1 MRDPSESLG
10 PAPESSDPSRPRVV
24 AFGAFRVDLTRGAV
38 MQDDEMLDLP
48 PRALGVLRCLL
59 EQPGEI
65 VTKQTLLDAVWQ
77 GSFVSDASL
86 TEAVAV
92 LRGALGDDPQHP
104 TYIQTVHRRG
114 YRFVAPVL
122 SVAAAE
128 GRMTG
133 VSQGDHPEGP
143 EERTAVGQPRHDVSA
158 EEFAGPRRSGWSGSL
173 TSWPVL
179 AAAGALIVGISA
191 VLLAMWPGSGGQ
203 STVLSPESDWS
214 LTRLTSSESLVV
226 TPSWSPDGRWIAYAL
241 DEGGEMDIWRTPVG
255 GGPRVRL
262 TSSDLKESGPVWS
275 PDGQTIAYS
284 TDSGRGGIFLIPF
297 EGGSPVNL
305 NPFGSHP
312 RWSPDGR
319 MIAFDWRGSVYLIQ
333 ATGGGPLLL
342 VGGTSGVPKP
352 AWTAD
357 GSSVYFWNRMAADV
371 QVVFASGGTPE
382 SLGLVPPGEEVGGLA
397 CSPEGDYL
405 VVSRGPYGG
414 YKSLW
419 MVPLDRETGR
429 PRGEAS
435 QLTLPIT
442 DDSDPSISPDGSKI
456 AFTARQF
463 NRHLFGL
470 SLDPVSG
477 LPTGEQEQLTF
488 EAEQNYYPDFSADF
502 SDLVWTAH
510 HGDQGLLYRQRLAD
524 RVETKV
530 TNEWERTTREIGAS
544 FSPDGQMLTYASTL
558 DGAYELWQ
566 IPCEGCVPS
575 KLTNST
581 NGARDALTSWSSV
594 GDRIAFYSNRAGNW
608 DIWMIEGSNGREPQR
623 LTHADGNE
631 LYPIWSNDGQEL
643 AFTTNQAGNLDI
655 WLMGVDGAE
664 PRPFI
669 EHPSDEVWGVWSPD
683 GKLFYF
689 VSDRTGSFNIW
700 VHDKI
705 AGSDTQV
712 TFYEGLSRG
721 MPETEL
727 FTKIDVSPTL
737 LILPVETRRGDIW
750 ILERPD

>member
-1 MRDPSESLG
+1 
-10 PAPESSDPSRPRVV
+10 
-24 AFGAFRVDLTRGAV
+24 
-38 MQDDEMLDLP
+38 
-48 PRALGVLRCLL
+48 LRCLL
-59 EQPGEI
+59 EEPGEI
-65 VTKQTLLDAVWQ
+65 VTKQALLDAVWQ

-122 SVAAAE
+122 SVASDADRE
-128 GRMTG
+128 
-133 VSQGDHPEGP
+133 SGDPHDSPAGSAVRED
-143 EERTAVGQPRHDVSA
+143 AVGQPQSA
-158 EEFAGPRRSGWSGSL
+158 THADALQDERQIRPRGGLLR
-173 TSWPVL
+173 WPMV
-179 AAAGALIVGISA
+179 ASAGALVV
-191 VLLAMWPGSGGQ
+191 VLLAVAFVIWMGSRDGNEA
-203 STVLSPESDWS
+203 VSPESDWS
-214 LTRLTSSESLVV
+214 LTRLTSHEGLVV
-226 TPSWSPDGRWIAYAL
+226 APSWSPDGRWLAYAL
-241 DEGGEMDIWRTPVG
+241 DEGGEMDIWRTPVE

-262 TSSDLKESGPVWS
+262 TSSALKESGPVWS
-275 PDGQTIAYS
+275 PDGRTIAYA

-297 EGGSPVNL
+297 EGGDPTNL

-312 RWSPDGR
+312 RWSPDGQ
-319 MIAFDWRGSVYLIQ
+319 MIAFDWRGSVYLIR

-342 VGGTSGVPKP
+342 VGGTSGVPRP

-357 GSSVYFWNRMAADV
+357 GASVYFWSRMAGDV
-371 QVVFASGGTPE
+371 QLVFASGGTPE
-382 SLGLVPPGEEVGGLA
+382 SLGLVPPGDEVGGLA

-429 PRGEAS
+429 PMGEARP
-435 QLTLPIT
+435 LTLPIT
-442 DDSDPSISPDGSKI
+442 DDSDPSISPDGSRI

-463 NRHLFGL
+463 NRHLYGL
-470 SLDPVSG
+470 SLDPGNG
-477 LPTGEQEQLTF
+477 LSTGEPVRLTF
-488 EAEQNYYPDFSADF
+488 EAEQNYYPDLSADF
-502 SDLVWTAH
+502 STLVWTAH
-510 HGDQGLLYRQRLAD
+510 HGDQGLLYRQRLTD
-524 RVETKV
+524 RIETKV

-544 FSPDGQMLTYASTL
+544 FSPDGERLAYASTL

-566 IPCEGCVPS
+566 IPCEGCVPT
-575 KLTNST
+575 KLTNT
-581 NGARDALTSWSSV
+581 ANGARDALTSWSPI
-594 GDRIAFYSNRAGNW
+594 GDRIAFYSNRGGSW
-608 DIWMIEGSNGREPQR
+608 DIWVIDGGNGRGPQR
-623 LTHADGNE
+623 LTSADGNE

-655 WLMGVDGAE
+655 WLMGADGSE

-669 EHPSDEVWGVWSPD
+669 VHPADEVWGVWSPD
-683 GKLFYF
+683 GNRFYF
-689 VSDRTGSFNIW
+689 VSDRTGSFNVW
-700 VHDKI
+700 VHDT
-705 AGSDTQV
+705 GSGMASQV

-727 FTKIDVSPTL
+727 FTKIAVSPSL

>member
-10 PAPESSDPSRPRVV
+10 PAPESSDPPHPRVL
-24 AFGAFRVDLTRGAV
+24 AFGAFRVDLAHGAV
-38 MQDDEMLDLP
+38 LRDDELIDLP

-65 VTKQTLLDAVWQ
+65 VTKQVLLDAVWQ

-128 GRMTG
+128 G
-133 VSQGDHPEGP
+133 QGLRDPDSGHPGSP
-143 EERTAVGQPRHDVSA
+143 ESGDAIGQPRTGVPEGAFIDA
-158 EEFAGPRRSGWSGSL
+158 ESSRRSGAQRSL
-173 TSWPVL
+173 PIL
-179 AAAGALIVGISA
+179 AVAGALVLGVLA
-191 VLLAMWPGSGGQ
+191 VLLAMWLGSGGQ
-203 STVLSPESDWS
+203 NTIVSPESNWS
-214 LTRLTSSESLVV
+214 LTRLTSSDGLVV

-262 TSSDLKESGPVWS
+262 TSSELKESGPVWS

-284 TDSGRGGIFLIPF
+284 TDSGRAGIFLIPF
-297 EGGSPVNL
+297 EGGTPVNL

-319 MIAFDWRGSVYLIQ
+319 MIAFDWRGSVYLIRV
-333 ATGGGPLLL
+333 TGGGPLLL

-352 AWTAD
+352 AWAAD
-357 GSSVYFWNRMAADV
+357 GASLYFWSRMAADV
-371 QVVFASGGTPE
+371 QLVFASGGTPE
-382 SLGLVPPGEEVGGLA
+382 SLGLVPPGDEVGGLA

-419 MVPLDRETGR
+419 MVPLDRDTGR
-429 PRGEAS
+429 PSGEAS

-442 DDSDPSISPDGSKI
+442 DDSDPSISPDGLKI

-463 NRHLFGL
+463 NRHLYGL
-470 SLDPVSG
+470 SIDPDNG
-477 LPTGEQEQLTF
+477 MPTGDPEQLTID
-488 EAEQNYYPDFSADF
+488 ADQNYYPDLSPDF
-502 SDLVWTAH
+502 STLVWTAH
-510 HGDQGLLYRQRLAD
+510 HGDQGLLYRQRLTD
-524 RVETKV
+524 RIETKV

-544 FSPDGQMLTYASTL
+544 FSPDGQKLTYASTL

-575 KLTNST
+575 KLTNT
-581 NGARDALTSWSSV
+581 VNGARDALTSWSPTD
-594 GDRIAFYSNRAGNW
+594 DRIAFYSNRGGSW
-608 DIWMIEGSNGREPQR
+608 DIWIIEGSNGREPQR
-623 LTHADGNE
+623 LTTADGNE
-631 LYPIWSNDGQEL
+631 LYPVWSNDGQEL

-655 WLMGVDGAE
+655 WLVEADGSD

-669 EHPSDEVWGVWSPD
+669 VHPSDEVWGVWSPD
-683 GKLFYF
+683 SNRFYF
-689 VSDRTGSFNIW
+689 VSDRTGSFNVW
-700 VHDKI
+700 VYDAG
-705 AGSDTQV
+705 AGSTSQV

-727 FTKIDVSPTL
+727 FTKIAVSPSL

>member
-10 PAPESSDPSRPRVV
+10 PAPESPGLSRPRVV
-24 AFGAFRVDLTRGAV
+24 AFGPFRVDLTRSAV
-38 MQDDEMLDLP
+38 LRDDELIDLP

-59 EQPGEI
+59 EEPGEI

-86 TEAVAV
+86 SEAVAV

-122 SVAAAE
+122 SVAAGADHGSGDPHE
-128 GRMTG
+128 GRAGGTVGGDSLGPSQSATTADKLHDGRQIQPHSWLLGWPMVASAG
-133 VSQGDHPEGP
+133 VLV
-143 EERTAVGQPRHDVSA
+143 VG
-158 EEFAGPRRSGWSGSL
+158 
-173 TSWPVL
+173 
-179 AAAGALIVGISA
+179 
-191 VLLAMWPGSGGQ
+191 LLAVAMVMWMGSRDGNLA
-203 STVLSPESDWS
+203 VSPESDWS
-214 LTRLTSSESLVV
+214 LTRLTSNESLAV

-262 TSSDLKESGPVWS
+262 TSSDQKESGPVWS

-319 MIAFDWRGSVYLIQ
+319 MIAFDWRGSVYLIRT
-333 ATGGGPLLL
+333 TGGGPLLL
-342 VGGTSGVPKP
+342 VGGTSGVPRP

-357 GSSVYFWNRMAADV
+357 GSSVYFWSRMAADV

-382 SLGLVPPGEEVGGLA
+382 SLGLVPPGDEVGGIA

-405 VVSRGPYGG
+405 VISRGPYGG

-429 PRGEAS
+429 PRGEPS

-442 DDSDPSISPDGSKI
+442 DDSDPSISPNGSKI

-470 SLDPVSG
+470 SLDPGSG
-477 LPTGEQEQLTF
+477 LPTGVQEQLTL
-488 EAEQNYYPDFSADF
+488 EADQNYYPALSADF
-502 SDLVWTAH
+502 STLVWTAH

-524 RVETKV
+524 RIETKV

-544 FSPDGQMLTYASTL
+544 FSPDGERISYASTL

-566 IPCEGCVPS
+566 LPCEGCVPT
-575 KLTNST
+575 KLTNT
-581 NGARDALTSWSSV
+581 ANGARDALTSWSPV
-594 GDRIAFYSNRAGNW
+594 GDRIAFYSNRGGTW
-608 DIWMIEGSNGREPQR
+608 DIWVIEAGNGRDPKR
-623 LTHADGNE
+623 LTSADGNE
-631 LYPIWSNDGQEL
+631 LYPIWSNDAQEL

-655 WLMGVDGAE
+655 WLLGADGSE

-669 EHPSDEVWGVWSPD
+669 VSPFDEVWGVWSPD
-683 GKLFYF
+683 GNRFFF
-689 VSDRTGSFNIW
+689 VSDRTGSFNVW
-700 VHDKI
+700 VHDKET
-705 AGSDTQV
+705 DTTSQV

-727 FTKIDVSPTL
+727 FTKIAVSPSL

-750 ILERPD
+750 ILERPG